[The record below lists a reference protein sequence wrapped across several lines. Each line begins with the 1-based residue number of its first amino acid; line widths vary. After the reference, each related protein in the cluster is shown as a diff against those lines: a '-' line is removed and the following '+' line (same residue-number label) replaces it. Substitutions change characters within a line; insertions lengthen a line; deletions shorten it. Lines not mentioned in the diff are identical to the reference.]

1 MTKKHYNQLAQIIN
15 DSTVLVSTDYF
26 DNYINIA
33 EVLDK
38 DLFVTNLSNMLKAD
52 NPKFD
57 SQRFREA
64 LK

>member
-15 DSTVLVSTDYF
+15 DSTVLTVNS
-26 DNYINIA
+26 NHLV

-38 DLFVTNLSNMLKAD
+38 DLFLAGLSNMLKAD

-57 SQRFREA
+57 IQRFREA